1 MGRSHATSTTIF
13 SSFRRGFCSIVLQ
26 SWLGILRVSNF
37 EVLTTSFQS
46 CLLSYSV
53 LSVLYYLHLDKI
65 ASVAAVVPSRCEK
78 ETVAVDVKSR
88 EKSIKVGHQ
97 FPSPLPSS
105 IACRM
110 VIRNCL
116 KYFVKKEIHKLL
128 DMSGLL
134 SRNISRFRHLKN
146 DPQDEKRRR
155 RRGDK
160 KLSIE

>member
-1 MGRSHATSTTIF
+1 M
-13 SSFRRGFCSIVLQ
+13 
-26 SWLGILRVSNF
+26 
-37 EVLTTSFQS
+37 LTTSFQS
-46 CLLSYSV
+46 CLLTYSV

-97 FPSPLPSS
+97 FPSPLRS

-116 KYFVKKEIHKLL
+116 KYFVKKKIHKLL

-146 DPQDEKRRR
+146 DPKDEKRR

>member
-26 SWLGILRVSNF
+26 TWLGILRVSNF

-46 CLLSYSV
+46 CLLTYSV

-97 FPSPLPSS
+97 FPSPLRSS

-116 KYFVKKEIHKLL
+116 KYFVKKIHKLP

-146 DPQDEKRRR
+146 DPKDEKRR

>member
-1 MGRSHATSTTIF
+1 M
-13 SSFRRGFCSIVLQ
+13 
-26 SWLGILRVSNF
+26 
-37 EVLTTSFQS
+37 
-46 CLLSYSV
+46 

-97 FPSPLPSS
+97 FPSPLRSS

-116 KYFVKKEIHKLL
+116 KYFVKKIHKLL
-128 DMSGLL
+128 YMSGLL

-146 DPQDEKRRR
+146 DSKDEKRRR
-155 RRGDK
+155 RGDK
-160 KLSIE
+160 NCQLNNLCLAICLLPEMDSGNMTVDMGVMIEGVAAAVCGESES

>member
-1 MGRSHATSTTIF
+1 MGRSHATSTIIF

-46 CLLSYSV
+46 CLLTHLFRVVCVV
-53 LSVLYYLHLDKI
+53 LPPPRQNSISSSSSTQQMRKGNCC
-65 ASVAAVVPSRCEK
+65 S
-78 ETVAVDVKSR
+78 DVKSR

-116 KYFVKKEIHKLL
+116 KYFSKKKLHKLP

-155 RRGDK
+155 RGDK